1 MHLSRSPCSLA
12 TVALVPTA
20 LLSVYDKSGIVDF
33 ARSLHERGWSLV
45 SSGGTARAVA
55 DAGVPVT
62 DVAELTGLP
71 AILGH
76 RVVTLHPKIHGG
88 ILADPTDS
96 EHVADMDHHGIEPI
110 DLVVV
115 NLYPFSSDPGIELID
130 IGGPAMVRAAAKNH
144 AHVGVVV
151 DPADYR
157 TVLDEI
163 GADGALSDATRRRLA
178 RTAFA
183 HTAAY
188 DAAIVTWFDD
198 TAGPEDAATA
208 LGEATSGHDVLPP
221 SIHLALELAQP
232 LRYGENPHQQGAR
245 YRQAGATSWWDS
257 MTQHGGKELSYLN
270 VFDTEAA
277 WRLVHRFEE
286 PACVVVKHA
295 NPCGVAVADDI
306 SEAYVRANAC
316 DPVSAFG
323 GIVAANRTV
332 TADMAAALAEVF
344 TEVVVAPDFEPGALE
359 ILAAKKNLRVMSASR
374 ASPLPY
380 DLRPVD
386 GGLLVQQPDTVDGR
400 SDEWRVVT
408 AAQPTDAQWADLE
421 FAWQVCAAVSS
432 NAIVYTKDLQAFGI
446 GAGQQNRLDSAR
458 IAAERSAGRAVG
470 GACASDAFFPFRDG
484 LDAAAAAGLAAVI
497 QPGGSVRDE
506 EVVAAADEHG
516 IAMVFT
522 GRRHFRH

>member
-1 MHLSRSPCSLA
+1 M
-12 TVALVPTA
+12 PTA
-20 LLSVYDKSGIVDF
+20 LLSVYDKSGIVEF
-33 ARSLHERGWSLV
+33 ARSLHELQWSLV
-45 SSGGTARAVA
+45 SSGGTARAIA

-88 ILADPTDS
+88 ILADPTDA
-96 EHVADMDHHGIEPI
+96 EHVADMEHHGIEPI

-115 NLYPFSSDPGIELID
+115 NLYPFSSDPSIELID

-151 DPADYR
+151 DPADYEL
-157 TVLDEI
+157 VLDDI
-163 GADGALSDATRRRLA
+163 RADGALSDATRRRLA

-183 HTAAY
+183 QTAAY
-188 DAAIVTWFDD
+188 DAAIVTWFDE
-198 TAGPEDAATA
+198 TTLADATD
-208 LGEATSGHDVLPP
+208 DVPALPP

-245 YRQAGATSWWDS
+245 YRQAGAASWWDS

-277 WRLVHRFEE
+277 WRLVHRFDD

-306 SEAYVRANAC
+306 TEAYIRANAC

-332 TADMAAALAEVF
+332 TAEMATALGDVF
-344 TEVVVAPDFEPGALE
+344 TEVVIAPDFEPEALE
-359 ILAAKKNLRVMSASR
+359 IFSAKKNLRVMSANA
-374 ASPLPY
+374 ASPLPF
-380 DLRPVD
+380 DMRPVD
-386 GGLLVQQPDTVDGR
+386 GGLLVQQPDPVAGR
-400 SDEWRVVT
+400 SADWRVVT
-408 AAQPTDAQWADLE
+408 STQPTDEQWADLE

-432 NAIVYTKDLQAFGI
+432 NAIVYAKDLQAYGI

-458 IAAERSAGRAVG
+458 IAADRSAGRATG

-484 LDAAAAAGLAAVI
+484 LDAAAAAGIASVI
-497 QPGGSVRDE
+497 QPGGSVRDDD
-506 EVVAAADEHG
+506 VIAAADEHG

-522 GRRHFRH
+522 GQRHFRH